1 MYVKMY
7 ANMYMYTYIYVH
19 INMYTNTYIN
29 MYMNMNTTAAILAQ
43 AQSSRQ
49 ALANMEAVSTP
60 GKRLRGKRKRLKI
73 QRAEDKKFQR
83 HMKAIMDGE
92 RPDVEQSPEAL
103 SFVER
108 YNTTACNKIK
118 AEMRDLWRE
127 AHEDF
132 EFAGAILKARK
143 NAFQETV
150 TEGVWMSHEQLTDE
164 MKNEEHARN
173 FESFARKH
181 RLEKFDPKKKCP
193 VYYFTRQLQRCGSK
207 TEASI
212 EGNFKGKADDTEAL
226 CGLPMI
232 EDCSYYSD
240 STDDEDSSKSDQ
252 KKGKKKKAH
261 KGKKSSPSEKKD
273 DKHKKGEKKGS
284 DKKRDKKCQKKR
296 KRHDSTSDSSSDK
309 KKKGRKDKKEGKPH
323 KTTTCKN
330 APKFK
335 ARAKRLAVLKN
346 FKAPPTPQETSSS
359 SSS

>member
-1 MYVKMY
+1 
-7 ANMYMYTYIYVH
+7 
-19 INMYTNTYIN
+19 
-29 MYMNMNTTAAILAQ
+29 
-43 AQSSRQ
+43 
-49 ALANMEAVSTP
+49 
-60 GKRLRGKRKRLKI
+60 
-73 QRAEDKKFQR
+73 
-83 HMKAIMDGE
+83 MDGE
-92 RPDVEQSPEAL
+92 RPDELESPEAL
-103 SFVER
+103 SFVEK
-108 YNTTACNKIK
+108 YNTTACNKVK
-118 AEMRDLWRE
+118 AEMRDLWKE

-212 EGNFKGKADDTEAL
+212 EGVFKGNADNTEAL
-226 CGLPMI
+226 CGQPMI

-323 KTTTCKN
+323 KTTKN
-330 APKFK
+330 APKFR
-335 ARAKRLAVLKN
+335 ARAKRLAVFKQ
-346 FKAPPTPQETSSS
+346 FKAQQEPQETSSS